1 MATSFLGGALPPSAV
16 SRRPQ
21 VEEFVGPVPDVL
33 KVFFALADAWELPTD
48 QQMLLLGSP
57 ARSTYFKWKKDG
69 GLVSRDTEERI
80 SNLLGIYKALQILIP
95 DAASADSWIRKP
107 NAYFDGASALSVMLG
122 GRLEDILQVRRY
134 VDAQRG

>member
-1 MATSFLGGALPPSAV
+1 MATSYFGGAQPPGG

-21 VEEFVGPVPDVL
+21 VEEMVPPAENAL
-33 KVFFALADAWELPTD
+33 KVFFTLADAWELPTD
-48 QQMLLLGSP
+48 QQILLLGSP
-57 ARSTYFKWKKDG
+57 ARSTFFKWKKDG

-80 SNLLGIYKALQILIP
+80 SNLLSIYKALQILIP
-95 DAASADSWIRKP
+95 DPVAADAWVRRP
-107 NAYFDGASALSVMLG
+107 NAYFDGASALSIMLG